1 MKIVAFA
8 MALLFLFGG
17 VASADE
23 GMWTLDHFPSKTVGA
38 KYGFTPSQAWLDHI
52 RSSALRI
59 AGGCSASF
67 ISPGGLVMTNHHCAV
82 DCENS
87 LSTATSNLV
96 QTGFYAKTPE
106 DESKC
111 PGFEIDQLLSI
122 QNVTAEMLA
131 ATKGLNGAAFT
142 AATRAENAKIQKRCG
157 GTDPAIRCDV
167 VSLYHGGIYD
177 VYKYRRFSDVRLV
190 FAPEFAVAQFGGDV
204 DNFNFPRFDFDIA
217 LLRVYVGGK
226 PAATPSYLRWSKNG
240 SKAGDLVFVAGN
252 PGATQRELTIAQL
265 SYLRDVSLPQQL
277 AELAELRGLLEEY
290 QTLGPEQQRT
300 TNDELFFIENDYK
313 VVVGQ
318 LQALDDPALF
328 SSLVAKEQSLRQ
340 RVDAQPAL
348 RKQYGDTWNRIAAL
362 MKLRQRLD
370 KIEEFKSGA
379 VLEQSTTYFAIAQTL
394 VRAPVEKAK
403 PNAQR
408 LPEFSD
414 AALAMLPY
422 QLFDPS
428 PIYPAVEQLNLTFGL
443 DTLRR
448 AFGPADPFVQTVLG
462 GRSPADQAQYL
473 VANTKLGDVAVRKQ
487 LYQGGEPA
495 IQASTDSFIKLA
507 RDIDA
512 QTRAVRKQYED
523 QITNPTQQLSEAI
536 AKARFAILGTSVYPD
551 ATFTLRLSYG
561 KVAGFTDSTGVVPP
575 FTTIGGLFARASN
588 AAPYVLPQSWIAAKS
603 SLNLQ
608 TPMNLSSTNDI
619 IGGNSG
625 SPLIDKNGDV
635 VGLIFDGNIHSL
647 GGAFGYDP
655 VLNRAVSLDS
665 RAIIAGLTNVYHADR
680 IVTEILN
687 SR

>member
-1 MKIVAFA
+1 
-8 MALLFLFGG
+8 
-17 VASADE
+17 
-23 GMWTLDHFPSKTVGA
+23 
-38 KYGFTPSQAWLDHI
+38 
-52 RSSALRI
+52 
-59 AGGCSASF
+59 
-67 ISPGGLVMTNHHCAV
+67 
-82 DCENS
+82 
-87 LSTATSNLV
+87 
-96 QTGFYAKTPE
+96 
-106 DESKC
+106 
-111 PGFEIDQLLSI
+111 
-122 QNVTAEMLA
+122 
-131 ATKGLNGAAFT
+131 
-142 AATRAENAKIQKRCG
+142 
-157 GTDPAIRCDV
+157 
-167 VSLYHGGIYD
+167 
-177 VYKYRRFSDVRLV
+177 
-190 FAPEFAVAQFGGDV
+190 
-204 DNFNFPRFDFDIA
+204 
-217 LLRVYVGGK
+217 
-226 PAATPSYLRWSKNG
+226 
-240 SKAGDLVFVAGN
+240 VAGN